1 LLGEGEYVKV
11 FNYRYL
17 VLFFSCTIQM
27 LFMRAQEKVFLR
39 IDNAFSRTSY
49 GEILNTCMKVY
60 ADLLLLEELS
70 VVDERAQDVLDMLT
84 GRLVRLHSYVQHI
97 TTMYRKE
104 AILDSTDIA
113 YLFSICEYFEV
124 KSPQLIQ
131 DDIPVHLNVLIDEI
145 KKALAQLRENP
156 VSINS

>member
-1 LLGEGEYVKV
+1 MVPLTSL
-11 FNYRYL
+11 
-17 VLFFSCTIQM
+17 Q
-27 LFMRAQEKVFLR
+27 AQEKVFLR

-49 GEILNTCMKVY
+49 GEMLNTCMKIY

-70 VVDERAQDVLDMLT
+70 IVDERAQDLLDMLT

-124 KSPQLIQ
+124 KSPQLVH
-131 DDIPVHLNVLIDEI
+131 DDIPVHLNVLINEI
-145 KKALAQLRENP
+145 KEALAQLRD
-156 VSINS
+156 NSPQGSC